1 MDRTSRRPSSMASF
15 MPEAAYASPV
25 SATSSQGRGF
35 PATVGLGISGL
46 EDSYDPMT
54 GYSSQLPF
62 SANSATPNNLTSTEN
77 FYILP
82 LDADDFCG
90 RSCFE
95 IYNGIPDPSQSSLG
109 FYDTQP
115 VSLAHGY
122 EPVMEVD
129 AGHGMFPRQMN
140 GMPGIWPNTPL
151 SAPPSPLQSIPT
163 AADRT
168 IESQWNHGIY
178 PEANTSFHPQ
188 ASAQSIALHPPIP
201 PASQS
206 NPSRPTRA
214 HHTSAMPA
222 IPFPQGVSSNDNTAN
237 AASKTTKRGRKP
249 SAEKGCKC
257 PVCGFYFTR
266 RSNCVAHQK
275 KHDPTF
281 HRAIPCDECSK
292 SFGRN
297 ADLRRHIDTVH
308 RGIRKHACK
317 WCNRRYTRWE
327 NMAKHFAECEE
338 RPENERTPSPP
349 SSFVSRS
356 RVLFC

>member
-1 MDRTSRRPSSMASF
+1 MALIFSEVVIFGSFCICYCSGCLCRSFQQQDTMDRTSRRSSSMASF

-25 SATSSQGRGF
+25 SATASQGRGF

-46 EDSYDPMT
+46 EASYDPMT

-62 SANSATPNNLTSTEN
+62 ATNSAISNNLMPSDN
-77 FYILP
+77 FYNLP
-82 LDADDFCG
+82 LEADDFCG
-90 RSCFE
+90 RSCYE
-95 IYNGIPDPSQSSLG
+95 IYNGIPDPSQSSIG

-115 VSLAHGY
+115 MSMAHGY
-122 EPVMEVD
+122 ETAMEV
-129 AGHGMFPRQMN
+129 GTVHGMFPRQMN

-178 PEANTSFHPQ
+178 PGANASFHPQ
-188 ASAQSIALHPPIP
+188 ASAHSISLHPPIP
-201 PASQS
+201 PANQS
-206 NPSRPTRA
+206 NPGRPT
-214 HHTSAMPA
+214 SAIPA
-222 IPFPQGVSSNDNTAN
+222 VPFPQGVSTNDNTVDAV
-237 AASKTTKRGRKP
+237 SKTTKRGRKP
-249 SAEKGCKC
+249 SVEKGCKC

-297 ADLRRHIDTVH
+297 ADLRRHIDTVSGDF
-308 RGIRKHACK
+308 RMR
-317 WCNRRYTRWE
+317 
-327 NMAKHFAECEE
+327 
-338 RPENERTPSPP
+338 
-349 SSFVSRS
+349 
-356 RVLFC
+356 